1 MINAFFIF
9 VFFEIIIFFMKY
21 FVLRLIFT
29 FTVAITFIYSCSG
42 GEKTDTLNQISNTS
56 PFFVNNINEVEVDE
70 MQLSVTTIFASDN
83 DGDLLQYSLSG
94 NDPSYF
100 SITND
105 GVITFNQPPSYYDKN
120 QFSILINVTDNIVLI
135 NQPLTVFLLRVCSDS
150 FLGKIVCFEEENTS
164 IEYDRSNDYPTWQDW
179 DGDCQSNRHEV
190 LESEHIDDDSNHP
203 LVFSS
208 DGCFVNSGKW
218 FDPYDNLYYFSSSEV
233 QIDHVVALFEAHK
246 SGAWSFPASRK
257 LKFANNIDFDDLLIA
272 VGGSSNASKGS
283 SDPSDWMPDNS
294 SYHCEYLNKWLNI
307 KSEFRLSLDSDEREA
322 ILNLHQEN
330 NCQN

>member
-1 MINAFFIF
+1 M
-9 VFFEIIIFFMKY
+9 MKY
-21 FVLRLIFT
+21 FGLKSIFSLI
-29 FTVAITFIYSCSG
+29 VAITFVYSCGGSG
-42 GEKTDTLNQISNTS
+42 GGTDPIPQISNTS
-56 PFFVNNINEVEVDE
+56 PFFINNISEVEVDE
-70 MQLSVTTIFASDN
+70 MQLSVATISASDN

-100 SITND
+100 SITNQ
-105 GVITFNQPPSYYDKN
+105 GVITFNQSPSYFDKN
-120 QFSILINVTDNIVLI
+120 EFSILINVTDNVASIS
-135 NQPLTVFLLRVCSDS
+135 QTLTVFLLRVCTDS
-150 FLGKIVCFEEENTS
+150 FLGKTVCFEEENIS
-164 IEYDRSNDYPTWQDW
+164 VEYDRSNDYPTWQDW
-179 DGDCQSNRHEV
+179 DGDCQNNRHEV

-218 FDPYDNLYYFSSSEV
+218 LDPYDNLYYFSSSEV

-283 SDPSDWMPDNS
+283 SDPSDWMPVNS
-294 SYHCEYLNKWLNI
+294 LYHCEYLNKWLNI
-307 KSEFRLSLDSDEREA
+307 KAEFRLGLDLDERDTIA
-322 ILNLHQEN
+322 SLYQEN

>member
-1 MINAFFIF
+1 
-9 VFFEIIIFFMKY
+9 MKH
-21 FVLRLIFT
+21 FGSSSVLTLI
-29 FTVAITFIYSCSG
+29 VLITFINSCGSG
-42 GEKTDTLNQISNTS
+42 GGGNDPIPATSNTA
-56 PFFVNNINEVEVDE
+56 PFFVNAIGEVEVDE
-70 MQLSVTTIFASDN
+70 MQLSVVTVSAN
-83 DGDLLQYSLSG
+83 DDDEDILQYSLSG

-100 SITND
+100 SITNE
-105 GVITFNQPPSYYDKN
+105 GEITFNQLPNYFEKN
-120 QFSILINVTDNIVLI
+120 EFSILINVTDNIASI
-135 NQPLTVFLLRVCSDS
+135 SQTLTVFLLRVCSDS
-150 FLGKIVCFEEENTS
+150 FLGKTVCFEEENTNV
-164 IEYDRSNDYPTWQDW
+164 EYDRSNDYPTWQDW
-179 DGDCQSNRHEV
+179 DGDCQNNRHEV

-257 LKFANNIDFDDLLIA
+257 QKFANNIFFDDLLIA

-294 SYHCEYLNKWLNI
+294 SYYCEYLDKWLNI
-307 KSEFRLSLDSDEREA
+307 KSEFRLGIDSDEKEA
-322 ILNLHQEN
+322 IENYYQEN
-330 NCQN
+330 SCQD

>member
-1 MINAFFIF
+1 
-9 VFFEIIIFFMKY
+9 MKH
-21 FVLRLIFT
+21 FSLRLKLSLI
-29 FTVAITFIYSCSG
+29 VAITFIFSCG
-42 GEKTDTLNQISNTS
+42 GGGVTDPMPQISNTS
-56 PFFVNNINEVEVDE
+56 PFFVNDIGEVEVDE
-70 MQLSVTTIFASDN
+70 MQLSVATISASDN
-83 DGDLLQYSLSG
+83 DGDTLQYSLSG

-100 SITND
+100 SISNE
-105 GVITFNQPPSYYDKN
+105 GVITFNQLPNYFDKN
-120 QFSILINVTDNIVLI
+120 EFSILISVTDNVASIS
-135 NQPLTVFLLRVCSDS
+135 QTLTVFLLRVCSES
-150 FLGKIVCFEEENTS
+150 FLGKTVCFEEENIS
-164 IEYDRSNDYPTWQDW
+164 VEYDRSNDYPTWQDW
-179 DGDCQSNRHEV
+179 DGDCQNNRHEV

-218 FDPYDNLYYFSSSEV
+218 LDPYDNLYYFSSSEV

-246 SGAWSFPASRK
+246 SGAWSFPAARK
-257 LKFANNIDFDDLLIA
+257 LKFANNINFDDLLIA

-283 SDPSDWMPDNS
+283 SDPSDWIPDNT

-322 ILNLHQEN
+322 ILNLYQEN

>member
-1 MINAFFIF
+1 MKHFGLSS
-9 VFFEIIIFFMKY
+9 VFTLI
-21 FVLRLIFT
+21 VL
-29 FTVAITFIYSCSG
+29 ITFMYSCGSG
-42 GEKTDTLNQISNTS
+42 GGGNDPMPQTPNTA
-56 PFFVNNINEVEVDE
+56 PFFVNNIGEVEVDE
-70 MQLSVTTIFASDN
+70 MQLSVVTISANDV
-83 DGDLLQYSLSG
+83 DGDILQYSLSG

-100 SITND
+100 SITNA
-105 GVITFNQPPSYYDKN
+105 GEITFNQLPNYFDKTE
-120 QFSILINVTDNIVLI
+120 FSILINVTDNIASI
-135 NQPLTVFLLRVCSDS
+135 SQTLTVFLLRVCSDS
-150 FLGKIVCFEEENTS
+150 FLGKTVCLEEENTS
-164 IEYDRSNDYPTWQDW
+164 VEYDRSNDYPTWQDW
-179 DGDCQSNRHEV
+179 DGDCQNNRHEV

-257 LKFANNIDFDDLLIA
+257 LKFANNIFFDDLLIA

-294 SYHCEYLNKWLNI
+294 SYYCEYLDKWLNV
-307 KSEFRLSLDSDEREA
+307 KSEFRLGIDSDEKDA
-322 ILNLHQEN
+322 IENYYQEN
-330 NCQN
+330 SC

>member
-1 MINAFFIF
+1 M
-9 VFFEIIIFFMKY
+9 
-21 FVLRLIFT
+21 
-29 FTVAITFIYSCSG
+29 
-42 GEKTDTLNQISNTS
+42 
-56 PFFVNNINEVEVDE
+56 
-70 MQLSVTTIFASDN
+70 
-83 DGDLLQYSLSG
+83 
-94 NDPSYF
+94 
-100 SITND
+100 
-105 GVITFNQPPSYYDKN
+105 
-120 QFSILINVTDNIVLI
+120 INVTDNIVSI
-135 NQPLTVFLLRVCSDS
+135 TQTLTVFLLRVCSDS
-150 FLGKIVCFEEENTS
+150 FLGKTVCFEEENTTV
-164 IEYDRSNDYPTWQDW
+164 EYDRSNDYPTWQDW
-179 DGDCQSNRHEV
+179 DGDCQNNRHEV

-294 SYHCEYLNKWLNI
+294 SYYCEYLDKWLNI
-307 KSEFRLSLDSDEREA
+307 KSEFRLGIDSDEKNSIE
-322 ILNLHQEN
+322 NYYQEN
-330 NCQN
+330 SCQN